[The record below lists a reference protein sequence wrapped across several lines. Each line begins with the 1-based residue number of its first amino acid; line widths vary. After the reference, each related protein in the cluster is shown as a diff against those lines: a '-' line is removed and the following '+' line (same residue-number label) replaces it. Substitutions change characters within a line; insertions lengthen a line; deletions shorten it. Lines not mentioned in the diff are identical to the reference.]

1 MSGTKIPATKELTP
15 AQKTARTKARQ
26 KAERD
31 ALVKADEVR
40 LAQIVNLM
48 LAGLTPAQIGLEI
61 GASADEVEQM
71 IMRDAQR
78 FIRTQPAL
86 RTYVRKWISGKF
98 TELLDAIWDDATE
111 KTSNSKITANGFDRK
126 LASQDRAIKI
136 LDRLAKL
143 HGADAPTQTEIK
155 VEAAP
160 EAVDKLVAALAA
172 SQGQGYDVSI
182 FDVVDG
188 EVVHEAA
195 QQAGLALEVSGN
207 SADFQEDSDED

>member
-1 MSGTKIPATKELTP
+1 MSGTKIPATRTSKELTP
-15 AQKTARTKARQ
+15 AQKTARTKARL

-48 LAGLTPAQIGLEI
+48 LAGLSPAEIGLQIG
-61 GASADEVEQM
+61 ATADEVEQM

-78 FIRTQPAL
+78 YIRTQPAL

-98 TELLDAIWDDATE
+98 TELLEAIWDDATE

-160 EAVDKLVAALAA
+160 EAVDRLVAALAA

-182 FDVVDG
+182 FDVVEGD
-188 EVVHEAA
+188 VVHEAVE
-195 QQAGLALEVSGN
+195 QAGMELEQ
-207 SADFQEDSDED
+207 SASDPSFDQ